1 MSDIMKFAQALESTD
16 GQKRNL
22 ILGNGFSSDY
32 FNYSNLLEAAEIA
45 PGSPLRRLFKEL
57 QTVDF
62 EEVLSA
68 INNAIIVEKA
78 YDNSKRAKELEEHA
92 AELRNC
98 LVKAVNAIHPQHR
111 EELVFKYE
119 YAASFIANFKSV
131 FTLNYDLLLYWVRLD
146 HLKTMYDGFGKGDKT
161 RENRFIGPFDATAYC
176 NVYNLHGGLHL
187 FEEEN
192 GDLYKALNDGA
203 GVMST
208 IKDCIS
214 GEGRLP
220 LYVSEGSSTE
230 KLQKI
235 KASKYLSHSLSRL
248 ESATGPVFV
257 FGHSASEND
266 KHIYDAIFKS
276 GASDIYF
283 GVFDTTEEGVAQ
295 IKGQLSRFKNV
306 TRSNINYHLF
316 DSKSAH
322 VWDDAL

>member
-1 MSDIMKFAQALESTD
+1 MSNTMTFAQALELTD
-16 GQKRNL
+16 GQARNI
-22 ILGNGFSSDY
+22 ILGNGFSSEY
-32 FNYSNLLEAAEIA
+32 FNYSNLLEAAEIE
-45 PGSPLRRLFKEL
+45 PGSPLRRLFKDL
-57 QTVDF
+57 RTVDF
-62 EEVLSA
+62 EEVLGA
-68 INNAIIVEKA
+68 INNAIVVERA
-78 YDNSKRAKELEEHA
+78 YDNSERAKELGVHA
-92 AELRNC
+92 AELRSC

-111 EELVFKYE
+111 EELAFKDE
-119 YAASFIANFKSV
+119 YAANFISNFNNI

-146 HLKTMYDGFGKGDKT
+146 HLRKTYDGFGKGKKT

-214 GEGRLP
+214 GEGHLP
-220 LYVSEGSSTE
+220 VYVSEGSSEE

-235 KASKYLSHSLSRL
+235 KSSKYLSHCLSRL
-248 ESATGPVFV
+248 QSATGPVFV
-257 FGHSASEND
+257 FGHSACNND
-266 KHIYDAIFKS
+266 KHIYDAVFS
-276 GASDIYF
+276 SNASDLYF
-283 GVFDTTEEGVAQ
+283 GVFDTTADGIAQ

-306 TRSNINYHLF
+306 AKSDINYHLF